1 MVAYRVEVRVTFVT
15 VGGGN
20 LDGPAQRVDLRRS
33 GEQQVSELG
42 LWLACKG

>member
-15 VGGGN
+15 VEGGN
-20 LDGPAQRVDLRRS
+20 LDGPAQRRS